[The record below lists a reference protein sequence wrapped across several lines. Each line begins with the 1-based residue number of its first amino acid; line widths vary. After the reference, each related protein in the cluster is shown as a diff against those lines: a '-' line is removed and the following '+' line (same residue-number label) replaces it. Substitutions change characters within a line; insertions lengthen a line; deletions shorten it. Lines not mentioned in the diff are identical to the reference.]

1 MSYAIKVNK
10 VAHIGNNVSHAKN
23 RSKRTFMYNLHRA
36 TMTVDGEDKK
46 ILVPTNV
53 LRTMKRN
60 GLIKTFASRKTEK

>member
-1 MSYAIKVNK
+1 
-10 VAHIGNNVSHAKN
+10 
-23 RSKRTFMYNLHRA
+23 MYNLHRA